1 MDSQAETLV
10 YVLQLTR
17 DKLKSYSNLLRLKR
31 ILLRLFSLLSTQS
44 QQQGRVVLEA
54 YLVDQ

>member
-31 ILLRLFSLLSTQS
+31 ILLRLFSLLSAQS